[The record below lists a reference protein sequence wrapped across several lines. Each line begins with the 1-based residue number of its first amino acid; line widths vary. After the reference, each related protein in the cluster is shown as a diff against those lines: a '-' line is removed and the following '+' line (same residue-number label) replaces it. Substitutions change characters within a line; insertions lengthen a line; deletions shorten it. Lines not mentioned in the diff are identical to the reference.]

1 MRVAV
6 VCDHV
11 FAARGIAGVVRDAL
25 APVTVE
31 PLDDPADAVHR
42 LARQATD
49 LVLLH
54 VERTSHHSPAALT
67 AAILRHAPATPVVV
81 VMPLARMP
89 EIEHCLSVGA
99 RGCLLTDPPAGD
111 LAARLRAALAGGPA
125 DARLAA
131 VLARDFQAVLQGRRL
146 VVSLTRREHETLA
159 LLAEGCSNRAIA
171 AQLDVGEATV
181 KSHVS
186 RVMRKLGARSRTQAV
201 ARAREAG
208 IL

>member
-1 MRVAV
+1 
-6 VCDHV
+6 
-11 FAARGIAGVVRDAL
+11 
-25 APVTVE
+25 
-31 PLDDPADAVHR
+31 
-42 LARQATD
+42 
-49 LVLLH
+49 
-54 VERTSHHSPAALT
+54 
-67 AAILRHAPATPVVV
+67 
-81 VMPLARMP
+81 MP

-111 LAARLRAALAGGPA
+111 LAARLRAALEDGPA

-131 VLARDFQAVLQGRRL
+131 VLARDFQAVLRGRRL
-146 VVSLTRREHETLA
+146 IVNLTRREHETLA

-186 RVMRKLGARSRTQAV
+186 RVMRKLDARSRTQAV

-208 IL
+208 ML